1 MKLGRASIL
10 GLTAILGLT
19 PPGRAQVPA
28 PPAPPTAVSPF
39 AAGAP
44 AAAVAPAAAAAPPQA
59 TLWGFLGLSKA
70 NCAACKDKICNSQ
83 LGVLLNNAAA
93 PASALTGGLIPPF
106 CPPVPS
112 AAELAAIQ
120 NTPPEKRGPEQVAD
134 LIKADEAAAKAR
146 VAAVE
151 YLGTVD
157 CHYWPEAT
165 TQLINSL
172 RADRNECVR
181 FAAAR
186 VLSSGC
192 CCNKETIEALK
203 HSATGSDEDNN
214 PEERSPRVRAAAEIA
229 LHNCLMT
236 YTEPP
241 TAPEPAPERPPI
253 VPPEG
258 EGVVPPESPATPEE
272 MDLDEPPQEDGTPTG
287 GGTAR
292 PAGDPG
298 SGTPNGDGIR
308 LSAYYRRVSRKPTA
322 QVLSEARQALRM
334 LAQNPPPALTTGR
347 RSFYHAMTEARRPRA
362 VPTSGVSRPPLA
374 FSDPAG
380 GRSYDPGVRSA
391 GATRTESAAPASGNR
406 SLFQLFNAS
415 RRRQQQ

>member
-10 GLTAILGLT
+10 GLMAILGLT

-44 AAAVAPAAAAAPPQA
+44 AAAAAAVAPAAAAAPPQA

-106 CPPVPS
+106 CPPVPN
-112 AAELAAIQ
+112 AAELAAIAEHAAREAGAGAGRRPDQ
-120 NTPPEKRGPEQVAD
+120 GGRGRRQGAGRRRRVSGDRRLPLLARG
-134 LIKADEAAAKAR
+134 DE
-146 VAAVE
+146 
-151 YLGTVD
+151 
-157 CHYWPEAT
+157 
-165 TQLINSL
+165 QLINSL

-229 LHNCLMT
+229 LHNCLMS

-258 EGVVPPESPATPEE
+258 GVVPPESPATPEE
-272 MDLDEPPQEDGTPTG
+272 MDLDEPPQEDGTQTG
-287 GGTAR
+287 GWDR
-292 PAGDPG
+292 PA
-298 SGTPNGDGIR
+298 R
-308 LSAYYRRVSRKPTA
+308 
-322 QVLSEARQALRM
+322 
-334 LAQNPPPALTTGR
+334 
-347 RSFYHAMTEARRPRA
+347 RRPRVWDLERRWDQVERVLPPGEPEADGPGA
-362 VPTSGVSRPPLA
+362 VRGP
-374 FSDPAG
+374 
-380 GRSYDPGVRSA
+380 PGVAEARA
-391 GATRTESAAPASGNR
+391 EPPARADDGPA
-406 SLFQLFNAS
+406 QLLPRHDGGQAAS
-415 RRRQQQ
+415 RRPDDRGFPAAPRLLRPGRRAIV

>member
-10 GLTAILGLT
+10 GLMAILGLT
-19 PPGRAQVPA
+19 PPGRAQVPTTPP
-28 PPAPPTAVSPF
+28 PPAGVSPF

-44 AAAVAPAAAAAPPQA
+44 AAAAPAAAAAAAPPQA

-83 LGVLLNNAAA
+83 LGVLLNGAAA

-112 AAELAAIQ
+112 AAELAAIAA
-120 NTPPEKRGPEQVAD
+120 TPPDERGPAQVAD

-203 HSATGSDEDNN
+203 VSATGTDGRQPRGDARRGSVR
-214 PEERSPRVRAAAEIA
+214 PPRSPCI
-229 LHNCLMT
+229 
-236 YTEPP
+236 
-241 TAPEPAPERPPI
+241 TA
-253 VPPEG
+253 
-258 EGVVPPESPATPEE
+258 
-272 MDLDEPPQEDGTPTG
+272 
-287 GGTAR
+287 
-292 PAGDPG
+292 
-298 SGTPNGDGIR
+298 
-308 LSAYYRRVSRKPTA
+308 
-322 QVLSEARQALRM
+322 
-334 LAQNPPPALTTGR
+334 
-347 RSFYHAMTEARRPRA
+347 
-362 VPTSGVSRPPLA
+362 
-374 FSDPAG
+374 
-380 GRSYDPGVRSA
+380 
-391 GATRTESAAPASGNR
+391 
-406 SLFQLFNAS
+406 
-415 RRRQQQ
+415 